1 MSRSA
6 LCYVSSKTCS
16 TNPIACDLHR
26 PHTQYDTLSPKLIH
40 HPSATTACHHP
51 LYVAVSKEYLTK
63 RKYFIRYLKTFIR
76 SQLLNSTQLKF
87 IKNCSLKVR
96 LKEHRTYQYYK
107 KHQITHSKTKPRN
120 KHKKTQKNTVVK
132 SDNFWLHRL

>member
-1 MSRSA
+1 MSGST
-6 LCYVSSKTCS
+6 LCYISSKTCS

-26 PHTQYDTLSPKLIH
+26 PHTQYDTLSPKLNLQLPFKY
-40 HPSATTACHHP
+40 PSATTACHHP

-87 IKNCSLKVR
+87 IKNCSLKVG
-96 LKEHRTYQYYK
+96 LKEHRTHQYYK
-107 KHQITHSKTKPRN
+107 NTKLHTARLN
-120 KHKKTQKNTVVK
+120 QETDKRKHKKHSGQV
-132 SDNFWLHRL
+132 